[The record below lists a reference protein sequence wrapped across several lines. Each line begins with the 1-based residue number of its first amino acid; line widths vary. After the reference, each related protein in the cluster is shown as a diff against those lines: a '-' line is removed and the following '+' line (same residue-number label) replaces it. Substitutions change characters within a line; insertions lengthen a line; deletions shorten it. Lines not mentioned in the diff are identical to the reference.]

1 VKFEGTRRFEAP
13 PEVVWEVL
21 DDPARLARVIPGVQ
35 SFEIEDDRRW
45 HAKVKVP
52 LRIAGLQLKIDFEKV
67 DERPLEHAGLRAKG
81 TGVGALMRMESS
93 FDLAPDGTGTVMHWR
108 ADIQI
113 AGKVGSVGQRVLS
126 PIVKTEVDDVFDALD
141 AEVTAA
147 AAARV

>member
-1 VKFEGTRRFEAP
+1 
-13 PEVVWEVL
+13 
-21 DDPARLARVIPGVQ
+21 
-35 SFEIEDDRRW
+35 
-45 HAKVKVP
+45 
-52 LRIAGLQLKIDFEKV
+52 
-67 DERPLEHAGLRAKG
+67 
-81 TGVGALMRMESS
+81 MRMESS